1 MTLVLIMLSAFWVGL
16 AGAGHCLSM
25 CSGFSGMAATDLSTG
40 IPRWQNFALVQ
51 LGRISSYLLVGA
63 VLAAGLQWLEL
74 STSDSLLVVGHYFA
88 LFMLLGLALYL
99 FGFPQ
104 LLLPFEKLGG
114 WIWRPCQRLINGL
127 FPIQRPSQAFAFGLL
142 WGWLPCGMVYAVAAL
157 ALSTGVPYQG
167 ALVMVAFGIGTLP
180 AIYSSQ
186 AILGYLTQQVRQSMV
201 RKIGGCA
208 VLLVAILNW
217 YIHSL
222 SQNTAHFH

>member
-1 MTLVLIMLSAFWVGL
+1 MLIMFSAFWVGL
-16 AGAGHCLSM
+16 SGAGHCLGM
-25 CSGFSGMAATDLSTG
+25 CSGFTALAATDPSTG
-40 IPRWQNFALVQ
+40 LSKSRNFALVQ
-51 LGRISSYLLVGA
+51 VGRISSYLLVGA
-63 VLAAGLQWLEL
+63 VLAAGLQWFGLV
-74 STSDSLLVVGHYFA
+74 TSDSLLIWSRYFA

-114 WIWRPCQRLINGL
+114 WFWQPSRHLINRL
-127 FPIQRPSQAFAFGLL
+127 LPIERPSQAFLYGLL

-186 AILGYLTQQVRQSMV
+186 QLLGYFAKQARTSRA

-208 VLLVAILNW
+208 VLFVALLNW

-222 SQNTAHFH
+222 SQNSLHIH